1 MLGPIKILFLSA
13 VLTAAPQ
20 LQHAGKN
27 YAAQS
32 LPDDLSESEGQR
44 ILKEQRPKS
53 RVEMAFNVSDAR
65 LDSAL
70 ERARASEYSSAAQ
83 NLEVYAD
90 LISYADHITH
100 QLTGDQAKERNACLK
115 VIEQRIFKKTQ
126 TLDAVAR
133 ELPFNY
139 RESCDRVREKAK
151 SVRLRALND
160 LVGGGKM
167 FEPTGDDGN

>member
-1 MLGPIKILFLSA
+1 MLGPIKILFLTV

-20 LQHAGKN
+20 WQHAGKR
-27 YAAQS
+27 YAPS
-32 LPDDLSESEGQR
+32 LPDELSESEGQR

-53 RVEMAFNVSDAR
+53 HVEMTFNVSDAR

-70 ERARASEYSSAAQ
+70 ERARASEYRTAAQ

-90 LISYADHITH
+90 LVSYADGYTR
-100 QLTGDQAKERNACLK
+100 QLGDQVKERNACLK
-115 VIEQRIFKKTQ
+115 VIEQRIFKRTQ

-139 RESCDRVREKAK
+139 RESCERAQERTKG
-151 SVRLRALND
+151 VRLRALND
-160 LVGGGKM
+160 LLGGGKV
-167 FEPTGDDGN
+167 FGPSGDDGN

>member
-1 MLGPIKILFLSA
+1 MLGPIKILFLSV

-20 LQHAGKN
+20 LQHAGKRH
-27 YAAQS
+27 AIS
-32 LPDDLSESEGQR
+32 LPDELSESEGQR

-53 RVEMAFNVSDAR
+53 HIEMTFNISDAR

-70 ERARASEYSSAAQ
+70 ERARASEYRMAAQ

-90 LISYADHITH
+90 LVSYADGYAR
-100 QLTGDQAKERNACLK
+100 QLASDQVKERNVCLK
-115 VIEQRIFKKTQ
+115 VIEQRIFKRTQ
-126 TLDAVAR
+126 TLDSVAR

-139 RESCDRVREKAK
+139 RESSERAQERAR

-160 LVGGGKM
+160 LIGGGKV
-167 FEPTGDDGN
+167 FGPSDDDGN